1 MKLNDFSAKLTAKA
15 LNESAFKQFGQNLD
29 LENFTL
35 EQLYDA
41 RNKLRTNMAQY
52 ESSSNYN
59 EVFENDTYHKNRL
72 FLNILNKAIEERAEI
87 MHITDK
93 EDAVLNLVAEGKVH
107 VSDLPVGLQ
116 EKAKSKAQQKF
127 MGMVHAAKKGKKPAS
142 KEVAKVAKG
151 ISKKDAKD
159 FAKTKHAG
167 LPKKIDESIIL
178 EGEEEKAA
186 LIMATRDMVDRLTG
200 WMEDCASMQSE
211 QMLDLTDSIRYE
223 LGSQLA
229 SQFEN
234 KIKPALADIYD
245 ALDRNRKI
253 LTVGVSMLTGEEHAM
268 MGEEPPVES
277 EEDQS
282 ITLGPDGNE
291 EVETDEFEV
300 SEPAAGGTEP
310 AGRAT
315 RESKEYNRPKK

>member
-1 MKLNDFSAKLTAKA
+1 MKLNDFNAKLTAKA

-41 RNKLRTNMAQY
+41 RNKLRTTVAQY

-59 EVFENDTYHKNRL
+59 EVFENDVYHKNRL
-72 FLNILNKAIEERAEI
+72 FLDILNREIEERADI
-87 MHITDK
+87 MHVTDK

-107 VSDLPVGLQ
+107 VSDLPMELQ

-127 MGMVHAAKKGKKPAS
+127 MGMVYAAKKGEKPAS
-142 KEVAKVAKG
+142 KEVKKVAKG

-159 FAKTKHAG
+159 FAKTKHKG
-167 LPKKIDESIIL
+167 LPKKIKESIL
-178 EGEEEKAA
+178 REGEEEKAA

-223 LGSQLA
+223 LGSKLA

-234 KIKPALADIYD
+234 TIKPALADIYD

-268 MGEEPPVES
+268 MGEEPPVEG
-277 EEDQS
+277 EEGDES
-282 ITLGPDGNE
+282 ITLGPQG
-291 EVETDEFEV
+291 DEFEV
-300 SEPAAGGTEP
+300 SEPAAGGEEP

-315 RESKEYNRPKK
+315 RESKEYTPAKK